1 MNTELEK
8 SWKELE
14 QSTREFIALL
24 NEGAHIDAHEQVNG
38 EWSKAQVLEHLL
50 ASEGG
55 TLGYIEKKSSGG
67 WDQLEET
74 GAEQET
80 NGAAIVN
87 RLNSNERYKAPE
99 VLPQPTNEISMEE
112 LLKRWTSLRERWN
125 VLLSAIASNHN
136 RKLVFRQP
144 AAGMLNILQ
153 TLAFMNAHLRHH
165 FMQIERINK
174 S

>member
-1 MNTELEK
+1 MNTEVEK
-8 SWKELE
+8 YWNELE
-14 QSTREFIALL
+14 QSTREFITLM
-24 NEGAHIDAHEQVNG
+24 NEGAHLDAHEQVAG

-74 GAEQET
+74 GSEQET

-87 RLNSNERYKAPE
+87 RLNSTERYKAPE
-99 VLPQPTNEISMEE
+99 VLPQPTNEIPMNE
-112 LLKRWTSLRERWN
+112 LLERWKLLRERWK
-125 VLLSAIASNHN
+125 VLLSSIETSHN

-144 AAGMLNILQ
+144 AAGMLNIIQ